1 MGYLRKGLG
10 QFVLNDSDRFCGS
23 FISVDDAA
31 AIYNVDRSQLSH
43 LKIVDDYIDE
53 LELHRKTESITSR
66 KGSLDTFI
74 IEFLIR
80 RMFPTVEVEQK
91 ARCGHRT
98 IDLRVKTP
106 TEEFYIDFLSPHDF
120 DTSYGK
126 MPSNPIDKKHAV
138 EDKKGLPCYQW
149 PYWIQ
154 RCSTNLRILLNQS
167 DEKGW
172 GALWSTKFLFG
183 NFPFDNSASTIEELT
198 SPFNAIHD
206 GDFGYILEKW
216 DTPDKQKPEHPI
228 IGEILLGKKD
238 RSLLIPKGSKD
249 DEMWLPSV
257 LK

>member
-10 QFVLNDSDRFCGS
+10 QFVLSDSDVFCGS
-23 FISVDDAA
+23 FISVDDVAT
-31 AIYNVDRSQLSH
+31 IYDVDRSQLSH
-43 LKIVDDYIDE
+43 LHLEGDFIDE
-53 LELHRKTESITSR
+53 LELHKNKESITSR

-80 RMFPTVEVEQK
+80 QIFPTVDVEQK
-91 ARCGHRT
+91 TRCGRNT

-138 EDKKGLPCYQW
+138 EDKTGLPCYQW

-154 RCSTNLRILLNQS
+154 RCSANLRVLLNLS
-167 DEKGW
+167 DENGW
-172 GALWSTKFLFG
+172 GALWSTKFFFG
-183 NFPFDNSASTIEELT
+183 NFPFDNSEAIIEELT
-198 SPFNAIHD
+198 RPFNAIHD
-206 GDFGYILEKW
+206 GDFGYILEEW

-228 IGEILLGKKD
+228 IQEILSGRKN
-238 RSLLIPKGSKD
+238 RSILIPRGSKD
-249 DEMWLPSV
+249 DAMWLPNV